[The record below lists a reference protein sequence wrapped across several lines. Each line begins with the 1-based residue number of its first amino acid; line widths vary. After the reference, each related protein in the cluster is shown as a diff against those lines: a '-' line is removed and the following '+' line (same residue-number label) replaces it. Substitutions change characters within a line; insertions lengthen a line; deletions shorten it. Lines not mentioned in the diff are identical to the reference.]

1 MKLIRI
7 TAVWCVSCIYMNGL
21 FNDIDKDILDKY
33 EITDLDFDR
42 DTEEVDKYK
51 MVNTLPV
58 YILMKDEE
66 EIARSVGEKSKEE
79 LIKFLA
85 LGDEGNNKK

>member
-1 MKLIRI
+1 
-7 TAVWCVSCIYMNGL
+7 MNGL

-85 LGDEGNNKK
+85 LGDEGNNEK